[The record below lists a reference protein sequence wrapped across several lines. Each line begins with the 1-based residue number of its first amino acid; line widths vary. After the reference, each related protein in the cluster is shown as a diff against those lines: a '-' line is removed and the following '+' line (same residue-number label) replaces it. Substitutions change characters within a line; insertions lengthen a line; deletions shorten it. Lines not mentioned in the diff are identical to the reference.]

1 MAMDLSSGAAIVT
14 GAAGG
19 IGASMVH
26 GLAGA
31 GMAVVAADRDAEGL
45 VALRAAVM
53 REVPDA
59 APVVQT
65 LVGDVRDPAHHGEL
79 VAAARELG
87 GVRLS
92 VLNAGVTVTGWSWEL
107 PLAEWE
113 LVFDTNYWGVV
124 HGLRAAL
131 VEMVP
136 AGEGWVVAVA
146 SGAGLVATPGL
157 APYVSSKHAVVGVME
172 SVHHELAR
180 VDSDVGVSVVCPGN
194 VSTGLPERPDAVVG
208 DPQDAA
214 LADLHRTV
222 QEGVRAGADPATVVA
237 AVLEAV
243 RDGRFWVLPQP
254 EVGWVAHDRTRRLSE
269 GEAPVDLLG

>member
-1 MAMDLSSGAAIVT
+1 
-14 GAAGG
+14 
-19 IGASMVH
+19 
-26 GLAGA
+26 
-31 GMAVVAADRDAEGL
+31 VV
-45 VALRAAVM
+45 
-53 REVPDA
+53 RELPDA

-65 LVGDVRDPAHHGEL
+65 LVGDVRDPAHHEEL

-87 GVRLS
+87 AVRLS

-107 PLAEWE
+107 PLAQWE

-180 VDSDVGVSVVCPGN
+180 VGSGVGVSVACPGN
-194 VSTGLPERPDAVVG
+194 IATGLPERPDAFAG
-208 DPQDAA
+208 APQDTA

-222 QEGVRAGADPATVVA
+222 REGVRAGADPATVVE

-254 EVGWVAHDRTRRLSE
+254 EVGWVAHDRTRRLSD